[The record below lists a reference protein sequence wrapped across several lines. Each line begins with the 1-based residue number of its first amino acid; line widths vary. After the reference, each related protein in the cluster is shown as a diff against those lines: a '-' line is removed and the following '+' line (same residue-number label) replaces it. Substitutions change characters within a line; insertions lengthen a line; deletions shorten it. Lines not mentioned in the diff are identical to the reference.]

1 MLTYTSTELR
11 ALASVNLTPP
21 RAVRK
26 TLFTF
31 GLWLPARQRRRRPGS
46 SPRRLAAP
54 HPSTVHNAC
63 DSGGRSADPSS
74 MTIGWLNACSVRN
87 KADVISDTITDRSLD
102 VLALQETW
110 HTASDD
116 TCLRLITPTDYA
128 VVDTARTTGPG
139 GGVAIVFRK
148 NMKCSRV
155 SMPECRT
162 FESICVRLTAATG
175 PIIIMNVYRPGSE
188 KRPSTLFYD
197 ELSSVLE
204 ALVLYACPVVIG
216 GDFNIHVQ
224 DRDDPDARR
233 LADLL
238 ASFDLVQ
245 HVRGPTHRCG
255 NTLDL
260 IITPATCQLDDV
272 TVDPAGMLSDHS
284 LVIGRLPVAVEPALI
299 FEQQVR
305 AWRRVDRAK
314 LGRALEESELCQ
326 PVSSD
331 ADVDRLF
338 DTYDA
343 VLRDIADR
351 MAPLHTIRR
360 RRGRLAP
367 WFDAECHS
375 ERRECRRLERRYSR
389 TCTAEDRRL
398 WVNATRSRHQT
409 YRNKEQYWLARLTR
423 CGRSSS

>member
-1 MLTYTSTELR
+1 
-11 ALASVNLTPP
+11 
-21 RAVRK
+21 
-26 TLFTF
+26 
-31 GLWLPARQRRRRPGS
+31 
-46 SPRRLAAP
+46 
-54 HPSTVHNAC
+54 
-63 DSGGRSADPSS
+63 
-74 MTIGWLNACSVRN
+74 
-87 KADVISDTITDRSLD
+87 
-102 VLALQETW
+102 
-110 HTASDD
+110 
-116 TCLRLITPTDYA
+116 
-128 VVDTARTTGPG
+128 
-139 GGVAIVFRK
+139 
-148 NMKCSRV
+148 
-155 SMPECRT
+155 
-162 FESICVRLTAATG
+162 
-175 PIIIMNVYRPGSE
+175 
-188 KRPSTLFYD
+188 
-197 ELSSVLE
+197 
-204 ALVLYACPVVIG
+204 
-216 GDFNIHVQ
+216 
-224 DRDDPDARR
+224 
-233 LADLL
+233 
-238 ASFDLVQ
+238 
-245 HVRGPTHRCG
+245 
-255 NTLDL
+255 
-260 IITPATCQLDDV
+260 
-272 TVDPAGMLSDHS
+272 MLSDHS

-409 YRNKEQYWLARLTR
+409 YRNKKEQYWLARLTR